1 MKYSFNEILTDVDKS
16 LLRTNTESDNIFDI
30 GTRGFYENP
39 FTGIF
44 AYIISLK
51 IQYNHRNKFIQSFL

>member
-1 MKYSFNEILTDVDKS
+1 MKYFLEQC
-16 LLRTNTESDNIFDI
+16 LLRLNTESNNIFDFA
-30 GTRGFYENP
+30 TRGFYENP